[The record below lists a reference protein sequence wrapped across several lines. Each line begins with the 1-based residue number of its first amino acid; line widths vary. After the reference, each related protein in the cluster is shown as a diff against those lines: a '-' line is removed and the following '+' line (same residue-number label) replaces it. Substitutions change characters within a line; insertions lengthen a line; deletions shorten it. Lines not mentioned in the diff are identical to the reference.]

1 MGVHVSRVL
10 LAVGPDGRVAALEQV
25 VVQLADAAG
34 AGPAH
39 AAAVGLE
46 VGHARRLR
54 RRVGRYRALLFLRPR
69 LDDAAVDVGRGRLAH
84 IVGDVGV
91 DVQRGG
97 GRHVAQHGRERF
109 HIHAVLQRERREGVP
124 LRYNYDKPEKP
135 DISRV

>member
-1 MGVHVSRVL
+1 M
-10 LAVGPDGRVAALEQV
+10 VA
-25 VVQLADAAG
+25 QLTDTAG

-39 AAAVGLE
+39 AAAVGFE

-54 RRVGRYRALLFLRPR
+54 LRGGRCRALLFLRFR

-84 IVGDVGV
+84 VVCDMGV

-97 GRHVAQHGRERF
+97 GRHVAQHGRERL
-109 HIHAVLQRERREGVP
+109 HVHAVLQRERREGVP